1 MKYKFAIMCPFA
13 FEEQSYQSKVFIKH
27 FLRAI
32 AVTFFFYFTL
42 YLSTLCTLSHNVYL
56 YKITK
61 KESVFMFVL
70 SSVRTVQKEEQ

>member
-32 AVTFFFYFTL
+32 AVMLFTFYIFFLFYAIL
-42 YLSTLCTLSHNVYL
+42 INIVHI
-56 YKITK
+56 KP
-61 KESVFMFVL
+61 
-70 SSVRTVQKEEQ
+70 